1 MFKYKKYLKRL
12 EEFVNDF
19 GCDLVYFK
27 YDRRVFGNMH
37 VIIRKNGQLLEYFV
51 DRGDICNYNGVLAQ
65 HSYNAANKAKSPFDT
80 LLDVLVQQLSDV
92 EA

>member
-1 MFKYKKYLKRL
+1 MFKYRKYKNRL
-12 EEFVNDF
+12 EELVNDF
-19 GCDLVYFK
+19 CCDLVYFK

-51 DRGDICNYNGVLAQ
+51 DRGDICNFKGILAQRSDVANKRKTPFNALLEVLA
-65 HSYNAANKAKSPFDT
+65 
-80 LLDVLVQQLSDV
+80 QQLSDV

>member
-1 MFKYKKYLKRL
+1 MFKYKKRL
-12 EEFVNDF
+12 EEVVNDR

-37 VIIRKNGQLLEYFV
+37 VIIRKNGQLFEYFV
-51 DRGDICNYNGVLAQ
+51 DRGDICNYKGILAQ
-65 HSYNAANKAKSPFDT
+65 RSDVDNKHKSPFNA
-80 LLDVLVQQLSDV
+80 LLEVLAQQLSDV

>member
-1 MFKYKKYLKRL
+1 MFKYKKYKKRL
-12 EEFVNDF
+12 EEVVNDC

-37 VIIRKNGQLLEYFV
+37 VIIRKNGQLFEYFV
-51 DRGDICNYNGVLAQ
+51 DRGDICNFKGILAQ
-65 HSYNAANKAKSPFDT
+65 RSDVTNKHKTPFDT
-80 LLDVLVQQLSDV
+80 LLEVLAQQLSDV

>member
-1 MFKYKKYLKRL
+1 MFKYRKYKKRL
-12 EEFVNDF
+12 EELVNDF
-19 GCDLVYFK
+19 CCDLVYFK

-51 DRGDICNYNGVLAQ
+51 DRGDICNFKGILAQRSDVDEKRKTPFDELLEVLA
-65 HSYNAANKAKSPFDT
+65 
-80 LLDVLVQQLSDV
+80 QQLSDV

>member
-37 VIIRKNGQLLEYFV
+37 VIIRKNGQLFEYFV
-51 DRGDICNYNGVLAQ
+51 DRGDICDFKGILAQRSDVANKRKTPFGALLEVLA
-65 HSYNAANKAKSPFDT
+65 
-80 LLDVLVQQLSDV
+80 QQLSDV